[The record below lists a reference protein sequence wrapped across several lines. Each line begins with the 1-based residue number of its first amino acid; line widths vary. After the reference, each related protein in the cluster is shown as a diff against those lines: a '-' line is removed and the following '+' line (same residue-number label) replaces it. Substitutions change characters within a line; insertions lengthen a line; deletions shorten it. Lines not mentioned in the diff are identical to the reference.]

1 MSSKQNL
8 EKSRNIGIMAHIDAG
23 KTTVT
28 ERILFCTGVVHEMGE
43 VHEGEAT
50 TDWMEQE
57 RERGITITAAAISCG
72 WDGHAINI
80 IDTPGHVDFTI
91 EVERSLRVLDGAI
104 GVFCG
109 VGGVQP
115 QSETVW
121 HQANKH
127 KVPRIAFVN
136 KLDRVGAN
144 YFTVVEELRDMLQA
158 NPVAMQIP
166 VGESENFIGII
177 DVLMNRYAEYS
188 IKPDDVSFAWKEVP
202 AEYESKRLAMY
213 ETIVEAAAD
222 FDESIAERYLDGG
235 EISVAEIKAAIR
247 KGVLQQQIT
256 PVFCGSAFKNKGVQ
270 MLLDAV
276 VDYLPSPL
284 EVPPIEGTDPHTQE
298 VEKRASSDTEPFAAL
313 AFKIM
318 MDPFVGSLTFVRV
331 YSGKLEAGSYVY
343 NASKDKRERV
353 SRIVKLHANKREEIK
368 EISAGDI
375 AAVVGLKEVMTGD
388 TLCDENKQI
397 LLESIFSPEPVVSV
411 AIEPK
416 NKGDYEKMT
425 LALRKLMQEDPSF
438 RFSYNEETNQTVIA
452 GMGELHLEIMVDR
465 LLREHKI
472 ESVVGKPQVAY
483 KETVQAAVEAEGKF
497 IRQSGGRGQ
506 YGHVRIRMA
515 PLARGVGFEFSND
528 VVGGT
533 IPKEYIPGVEKGT
546 REALQAGVI
555 GGYPVVDLKVSLYEG
570 SYHDVDSSE
579 MAFKIAA
586 SMAFKEAM
594 NKASPVLL
602 EPIMK
607 VEVLTPEENMGDV
620 MGDLNSRR
628 GRISGMHERKGT
640 QVIDAEVPLSEM
652 FGYATSLRSMTQ
664 GRASYSM
671 EFLEY
676 REAPK
681 SVQEAVVNS
690 KK

>member
-188 IKPDDVSFAWKEVP
+188 IKPDDVSFVWKEVP
-202 AEYESKRLAMY
+202 AEYEDKRLAMY

-235 EISVAEIKAAIR
+235 EISIAEIKTAIR

-298 VEKRASSDTEPFAAL
+298 IEKRASSDTEPFAAL

-515 PLARGVGFEFSND
+515 PLARGAGFEFSND